1 MAADPTVVKDLMG
14 VGFSP
19 FQASYLGNLLSDS
32 TAPLPITSGGT
43 GQITAAAAL
52 HALAPIMTY
61 AASGNVITA
70 QVAAVGDTALAIKAM
85 AAQTGDLQR
94 WLDSSAAE
102 LMCVTATG
110 TLIWGNDS
118 GLSRLATGSMA
129 LGNGTSGDFTGLLK
143 LKNIYV
149 SEGTVLLH
157 TVTSLSTAAATGSA
171 ATLLN
176 APVSGNPTKWIP
188 IDDNSTTRYIPSW

>member
-19 FQASYLGNLLSDS
+19 FQATYLGNLLSDS

-52 HALAPIMTY
+52 HALAPILTY

-70 QVAAVGDTALAIKAM
+70 QVAATTNTAIAVKGM
-85 AAQTGDLQR
+85 ALQTGVLQS
-94 WLDSSAAE
+94 WLDSSANTLVA
-102 LMCVTATG
+102 VSASG
-110 TLIWGNDS
+110 TVAWSNDN

-143 LKNIYV
+143 LKNVYA
-149 SEGTVLLH
+149 SEGAFLLH

-176 APVSGNPTKWIP
+176 APVSGNPTKWVP
-188 IDDNSTTRYIPSW
+188 LDDNGTTRYLPAW